1 MLVPPCP
8 PVVFFQVLLCG
19 RRLLSLLETE
29 NQGEGERRRRP
40 LVGTMPRPCLSSLF
54 SPRGQGQGYW
64 DWEKKDELC
73 TERGSILRNSSF
85 SLQYFAIFVLK
96 QSCIRQDEGEHT
108 LNLSAEMEPWQE
120 VCFSSSFCK
129 FALARGTVLTCPGEW
144 KPFLF
149 LGKLR
154 ARKEGRAQVLVC
166 LVLLKTANT
175 WLIYF
180 AKGVT
185 TWKKRT
191 PLGFSCKSCQVMNK
205 QNSG

>member
-1 MLVPPCP
+1 MFLRALQWSSSRSCCVVAGFFLCWRLKTKGKENDGDVPWWAPCHVP
-8 PVVFFQVLLCG
+8 ACPLCF
-19 RRLLSLLETE
+19 LLEDKDKDIET
-29 NQGEGERRRRP
+29 GK
-40 LVGTMPRPCLSSLF
+40 
-54 SPRGQGQGYW
+54 
-64 DWEKKDELC
+64 KKDELC

-154 ARKEGRAQVLVC
+154 ARKEKRVQNWDGPGVPGATENCQYL
-166 LVLLKTANT
+166 ANIFCKRGYH
-175 WLIYF
+175 LE
-180 AKGVT
+180 
-185 TWKKRT
+185 KKN
-191 PLGFSCKSCQVMNK
+191 PFGLFV
-205 QNSG
+205 

>member
-1 MLVPPCP
+1 MFVPLCP

-54 SPRGQGQGYW
+54 SPQGQGQGYR

-154 ARKEGRAQVLVC
+154 ARKEKRAQVLVC

-180 AKGVT
+180 AKGVIFG
-185 TWKKRT
+185 KKEPPWAFRV
-191 PLGFSCKSCQVMNK
+191 KVAK
-205 QNSG
+205 

>member
-1 MLVPPCP
+1 MFLRALQWSSSRSCCVVAGFFLCWRLKTKGKENDGDVPWWAPCHVP
-8 PVVFFQVLLCG
+8 ACPLCF
-19 RRLLSLLETE
+19 LLEDKDKDIET
-29 NQGEGERRRRP
+29 GK
-40 LVGTMPRPCLSSLF
+40 
-54 SPRGQGQGYW
+54 
-64 DWEKKDELC
+64 KKDELC